1 MRDDRE
7 YHICKQIA
15 EYLRHQYPKV
25 VFHFDY
31 AGMKHTKAEAGR
43 MKAIQGDRGFPDL
56 FIAEPMMFAGG
67 KGYSGLFIEV
77 KAETP
82 FKKDGSLFKQKQILY
97 KEFGGRRVAVGE
109 VDHLQEQYEMLKNL
123 NNTGYL
129 ALFGTGFEEA
139 KYIIDHYFN
148 CGNDKSWNAIE
159 YILHQQHL

>member
-97 KEFGGRRVAVGE
+97 KEFGGRRVAVGSE
-109 VDHLQEQYEMLKNL
+109 KNKKKA
-123 NNTGYL
+123 T
-129 ALFGTGFEEA
+129 ALPWTRPSAQRAFGAG
-139 KYIIDHYFN
+139 
-148 CGNDKSWNAIE
+148 GGGP
-159 YILHQQHL
+159 LHPIH